1 MIELQNKI
9 IQWADE
15 KGLSNPSSVD
25 SELVTSQYLK
35 LLDKFGDLSNSIL
48 KDKSPKEEIGECL
61 LSIIILST
69 QLNVELDFS
78 QFKDGLLDKE
88 DKKKKL
94 LYITKALGGLS
105 EYIIMLHN
113 NQNFKSTLKVLT
125 LVIEG
130 FIYLIIEQ
138 LYNLSQIYNLSFEEC
153 LQLVYDKI
161 KNIDG
166 VIFEGAFIKS
176 SDPMFQTVCATLAA
190 RRVHFYNNF

>member
-15 KGLSNPSSVD
+15 KGLSDPASVD
-25 SELVTSQYLK
+25 GELVTSQYLK

-61 LSIIILST
+61 VSIIILSK
-69 QLNVELDFS
+69 QLNIELDFS
-78 QFKDGLLDKE
+78 KLKDKFLDKKE
-88 DKKKKL
+88 SL
-94 LYITKALGGLS
+94 LYTTNLLGRLS
-105 EYIIMLHN
+105 EYIIILYSS
-113 NQNFKSTLKVLT
+113 QNFKSTLKT
-125 LVIEG
+125 LDYAIES
-130 FIYLIIEQ
+130 FIYSIIEQ
-138 LYNLSQIYNLSFEEC
+138 LYNLSQIYNLSFEDC
-153 LQLVYDKI
+153 LQLVYDRI

>member
-15 KGLSNPSSVD
+15 KGLSDPASVD
-25 SELVTSQYLK
+25 GELVTSQYLK

-61 LSIIILST
+61 VSIIILSK
-69 QLNVELDFS
+69 QLNIELDFS
-78 QFKDGLLDKE
+78 KLKDKFLDKKE
-88 DKKKKL
+88 SL
-94 LYITKALGGLS
+94 LYTTNLLGRLS
-105 EYIIMLHN
+105 EYIIILYN
-113 NQNFKSTLKVLT
+113 SQNFKSTLKILDY
-125 LVIEG
+125 VIEG
-130 FIYLIIEQ
+130 FIYSIMEQ

>member
-61 LSIIILST
+61 LSIIILSK
-69 QLNVELDFS
+69 QLNIELDFS
-78 QFKDGLLDKE
+78 KLKDKFLDKKE
-88 DKKKKL
+88 SL
-94 LYITKALGGLS
+94 LYTTNLLGRLS
-105 EYIIMLHN
+105 EYIIILRN
-113 NQNFKSTLKVLT
+113 SQTFKFTLKT
-125 LVIEG
+125 LDYAIEG

>member
-15 KGLSNPSSVD
+15 KGLSDPASVD
-25 SELVTSQYLK
+25 SELVASQYLK

-48 KDKSPKEEIGECL
+48 KDKSPKEELGECL
-61 LSIIILST
+61 VSIIILSK
-69 QLNVELDFS
+69 QLNIELDFS
-78 QFKDGLLDKE
+78 KLKDKFLDKKE
-88 DKKKKL
+88 SL
-94 LYITKALGGLS
+94 LYTTNLLGRLS
-105 EYIIMLHN
+105 EYIIILYSS
-113 NQNFKSTLKVLT
+113 QNFKSTLKT
-125 LVIEG
+125 LDYAIES
-130 FIYLIIEQ
+130 FIYSIIEQ
-138 LYNLSQIYNLSFEEC
+138 LYNLSQIYNLSFEDC
-153 LQLVYDKI
+153 LQLVYDRI